1 MWSFDVPNNEGV
13 KKLILPQIIKEFFTK
28 EGSWKFILRYNYPE
42 EIMTKY
48 VSKQPNSSGL
58 IDWAPAENQTWQ
70 TLVERQTEI
79 VKTRACAEFLEGL
92 ERIQFSKTHVPQHT
106 EINRRLKDFSGWEVE
121 VVPALIPAKE
131 FFTLLANKKFPAAS
145 FIRIPEELDYIQEP
159 DIFHEFYGHVPLL
172 TFKDYANFMEEFGKL
187 ALSADPK
194 DRRRLFRI
202 FWFTV
207 EFGLL
212 NTEEGIRAYGGGML
226 SSIHETVY
234 SVEGPKAL
242 RVPFDPLTALRT
254 PYRIDIPQPLYYVLN
269 KFDDLYKILDF
280 DLMGLLEESKA
291 LGDFE
296 PLFEPAGEEL

>member
-1 MWSFDVPNNEGV
+1 M
-13 KKLILPQIIKEFFTK
+13 KT
-28 EGSWKFILRYNYPE
+28 
-42 EIMTKY
+42 TY
-48 VSKQPNSSGL
+48 VSKQPNSKGL
-58 IDWAPAENQTWQ
+58 IDWTKDENHTWH
-70 TLVERQTEI
+70 TLITRQSEI
-79 VKTRACAEFLEGL
+79 VKTRACPEFLEGL
-92 ERIQFSKTHVPQHT
+92 EKIGFSQNHVPQHT
-106 EINRRLKDFSGWEVE
+106 EINARLKDFSGWEVE

-172 TFKDYANFMEEFGKL
+172 TFNEYANFMEEFGKI
-187 ALSADPK
+187 ALSITSK
-194 DRRRLFRI
+194 DRRRLFRL
-202 FWFTV
+202 FWFTI

-212 NTEEGIRAYGGGML
+212 KTPKGIRAYGGGML

-234 SVEGPKAL
+234 SVESPIAI
-242 RVPFDPLTALRT
+242 REDFDPLKALRT

-269 KFDDLYKILDF
+269 NFTDLYKILDN
-280 DLMGLLEESKA
+280 DLIALLEESKE